1 MKKNVR
7 RAISLFLISVI
18 ILTSLGIVTNKPVK
32 AQNTDII
39 VEHDTANTDIPEYS
53 ETPIGAWN
61 ASGINGYTGGIANGS
76 RATTVLADSFADE
89 IPNRYVKW
97 TPRLSAGLYKV
108 SIWKTVRPVGQDP
121 SVGILVAHA
130 GAMEKLTKSQ
140 MGTAGWDELGTYYFA
155 GDGSESVMLY
165 RTTASGAKDQD
176 GNTIFTHAD
185 SVKFEPVAP
194 STGTHIFLA
203 PKDFTSLGTWSYDVS
218 QGYNSVCLFGLQI
231 DESKFGTEADIP
243 AVPAEVPFEVTSA
256 GQYRIW
262 FHTKDFKS
270 SPGLRYFEA
279 EVNDQRLP
287 KVFGQHGQ
295 DGWKWE
301 DGGVMDLQP
310 GQSNIKL
317 LDTSRFYAR
326 TDGILITSDTTLTP
340 PEDYSQMVAIAHPD
354 NGEPDDSML
363 AYPEWAK
370 TQADSTQQAEIKNNR
385 MKVEFN
391 KIPTP
396 NGDVIKKQMSLYKN
410 GSWVPIEDQ
419 NNDYGYLLMYA
430 NSSLT
435 VGVRAD
441 GYTQTKNMFPL
452 WLNTY
457 DNNGIEKRV
466 MSQDIYRS
474 AMPSWLIPSSMEVLD
489 NQTVRLKAEND
500 YAAVT
505 IMWTLSQ
512 DSDDPVVKCSL
523 QAKKDGSFSLG
534 IMNGAEKSLS
544 DVNFLFDPIRITQ
557 QGFPDKSYLVTEQ
570 YSTAAASFMTLSSNA
585 SPIQGSEVTY
595 GIAVD
600 PSSIP
605 YHFAKQDDS
614 RFGLSIRGKNGGAQP
629 ALFAPLFGLPDS
641 KLAEGALYE
650 FSYRPVVREGNWYE
664 AYTHIVKDIFGV
676 TDYRKNYYSSLTDAT
691 FNVQKLLM
699 DDTYGGWDPVAKA
712 HYNMEGKNIVS
723 QADNLT
729 YLQSYLLTEDTN
741 IYEKRTIP
749 SLEYLLTRGT
759 FHFSAKPKSE
769 RTGNSAWMSP
779 TDEFPIGDPV
789 KQFGTS
795 TFGGAYEMTKGLVP
809 DLRRIGI
816 DNGVRSGGIAPLFE
830 EYVWLYNFT
839 GDQDYLTKA
848 KQEADKYLAGDF
860 AKMKKNILTSG
871 FISYHY
877 TPYLPAFIDLY
888 EASGDTKYLDAAAE
902 TARWLMTLI
911 WTQPS
916 VPQGDV
922 TIDVNALIS
931 RNINQNTIFGW
942 RGDVQEVRGMPEN
955 LDQLQNETVPAWV
968 PSRIGLTIED
978 VTTFNATKSHNIT
991 MANWAPDL
999 LRLAKYTGDQ
1009 FFETTARNAV
1019 IGRAANYPGYYITD
1033 LMVHNMK
1040 ADYPYE
1046 GPDITNSI
1054 YYHHIPTYLALLQD
1068 FLITQAWNWSDG
1080 KIDFPNMRQQ
1090 GYVWFYNRHYG
1101 FDSGKFFDEDNM
1113 WLWLKEGLVKPDNVQ
1128 IDWIAARK
1136 DGKVGIALMNED
1148 SNDVTTTVELG
1159 SDITGG
1165 KDFSVTATV
1174 YDAFGAKST
1183 VPVINGKLTVTVP
1196 GHQLSG
1202 IVMDAPNVAA
1212 PGYAEIPSG
1221 SLETAAVGQT
1231 VAKPLSDNDFGTGI
1245 VLQMEPRSY
1254 YAYVYTTH
1262 KPAQIQRAILHY
1274 KIGDGQWQQ
1283 EENSTYPFEFTV
1295 KVANPSQAFNFYVEV
1310 LDHNNVS
1317 LTSQQ
1322 KVLNALDIDHTPPEF
1337 KTTVD
1342 GNVLKEGGSFEDN
1355 QPLTFHAW
1363 DKLTGLASAQMKV
1376 TDAVYG
1382 IILQGQSSVDVDLSG
1397 KPGSYTATITAVDY
1411 AGNSIEKNFSFTVT
1425 TSINSMRSLMNRY
1438 VEEGKLI
1445 GPLVVQ
1451 LENSLEQAQHK
1462 LETGKTV
1469 QAAKHMEDLLKH
1481 LNNKALAS
1489 NVKDN
1494 VRTILDADAKA
1505 LIKTW
1510 LGDKQ

>member
-18 ILTSLGIVTNKPVK
+18 VLTSLGIVNSKPVK

-39 VEHDTANTDIPEYS
+39 IEHDTSNTDIPEYS
-53 ETPIGAWN
+53 ETPAGAWST
-61 ASGINGYTGGIANGS
+61 SGINGYTGGIANGS
-76 RATTVLADSFADE
+76 RATTVLADSFADG

-97 TPRLSAGLYKV
+97 TPKLTAGFYKV
-108 SIWKTVRPVGQDP
+108 SVWRTVRPVGQDP

-130 GAMEKLTKSQ
+130 GAMEKLTTSQ
-140 MGTAGWDELGTYYFA
+140 TGIAGWDELGTYYFA

-185 SVKFEPVAP
+185 SVKFEPAAP
-194 STGTHIFLA
+194 STGDHIFIT

-231 DESKFGTEADIP
+231 DESKIGTAADIP

-256 GQYRIW
+256 GEYRIW
-262 FHTKDFKS
+262 FHTKDFKT

-279 EVNDQRLP
+279 EVNGQRLP
-287 KVFGQHGQ
+287 QVFGQHGQ

-301 DGGVMDLQP
+301 DGGVIDLQP

-317 LDTSRFYAR
+317 IDTSRFYAR
-326 TDGILITSDTTLTP
+326 IDGILLTSDTVLTP
-340 PEDYSQMVAIAHPD
+340 PEDYSQLIALAHPD

-363 AYPEWAK
+363 AYPEWAT
-370 TQADSTQQAEIKNNR
+370 TQAASTQQAEIKNER
-385 MKVEFN
+385 AKVKFN

-396 NGDVIKKQMSLYKN
+396 NGDVIKKQMSLYIN

-419 NNDYGYLLMYA
+419 NNEYGYLLMYA
-430 NSSLT
+430 NSSLS

-466 MSQDIYRS
+466 MTQDIYRS

-500 YAAVT
+500 YAVAT
-505 IMWTLSQ
+505 ITWTLSQ
-512 DSDDPVVKCSL
+512 DSDDPVVNCSL
-523 QAKKDGSFSLG
+523 QAKKEGSFSLG
-534 IMNGAEKSLS
+534 MMNGAESSLS

-570 YSTAAASFMTLSSNA
+570 YSTAAASFMTLSSGA
-585 SPIQGSEVTY
+585 SPIQGSEITY

-614 RFGLSIRGKNGGAQP
+614 RFGLSIRGKNGGVQP
-629 ALFAPLFGLPDS
+629 ALFAPLFGLQDS
-641 KLAEGALYE
+641 KLTEGALYE
-650 FSYRPVVREGNWYE
+650 ISYRPVVREGDWYE
-664 AYTHIVKDIFGV
+664 AYTHIVKDIFGL

-691 FNVQKLLM
+691 FNVQNLLM
-699 DDTYGGWDPVAKA
+699 NDTYGGWDSVAKA

-749 SLEYLLTRGT
+749 SLEYLLTRGS

-769 RTGNSAWMSP
+769 RSGNSAWMSP

-816 DNGVRSGGIAPLFE
+816 DNGVRNGGTAPLFA

-839 GDQDYLTKA
+839 GNQDYLTKA

-860 AKMKKNILTSG
+860 VRMKSNVLTSG

-877 TPYLPAFIDLY
+877 TPYLPGLLDLY
-888 EASGDTKYLDAAAE
+888 EASGDNKYLEAASE

-911 WTQPS
+911 WTQPGI
-916 VPQGDV
+916 PQGDIS
-922 TIDVNALIS
+922 IDAEALLS
-931 RNINQNTIFGW
+931 RAYNKNTIFAW
-942 RGDVQEVRGMPEN
+942 RGDIQKVAGIPEN
-955 LDQLQNETVPAWV
+955 LDKLQDETVPAWV
-968 PSRIGLTIED
+968 TSRTGLTIED
-978 VTTFNATKSHNIT
+978 VATFNSTKSHNIT
-991 MANWAPDL
+991 MANWAPDM
-999 LRLAKYTGDQ
+999 LRLARYTGDQ
-1009 FFETTARNAV
+1009 HFETTARNAI

-1054 YYHHIPTYLALLQD
+1054 YYHHIPTYLAMLQD
-1068 FLITQAWNWSDG
+1068 FIITQAWKWSDG
-1080 KIDFPNMRQQ
+1080 KIDFPSVRQQ

-1101 FDSGKFFDEDNM
+1101 FEAGKFFDEDNM
-1113 WLWLKEGLVKPDNVQ
+1113 WLWLKEGLVKPDNIQ
-1128 IDWIAARK
+1128 IDWVAARK

-1148 SNDVTTTVELG
+1148 SDDITTTVELG
-1159 SDITGG
+1159 VDITDG
-1165 KDFSVTATV
+1165 KDYSVTATV
-1174 YDAFGAKST
+1174 YDASGAKST
-1183 VPVINGKLTVTVP
+1183 VPVFDGKLTVTVP
-1196 GHQLSG
+1196 GHQLLG
-1202 IVMDAPNVAA
+1202 IILDAPNVTA
-1212 PGYAEIPSG
+1212 PGYAQIPSE

-1245 VLQMEPRSY
+1245 VLQIDPESY
-1254 YAYVYTTH
+1254 YAYVYTTQ
-1262 KPAQIQRAILHY
+1262 KPAQIQKAILHY
-1274 KIGDGQWQQ
+1274 KIGDGEWQQ
-1283 EENSTYPFEFTV
+1283 KENSIYPFEFTV

-1310 LDHNNVS
+1310 IDHSNVS
-1317 LTSQQ
+1317 LASQQ
-1322 KVLNALDIDHTPPEF
+1322 KVLNTLDIDHTPPEF
-1337 KTTVD
+1337 KLAVD
-1342 GNVLKEGGSFEDN
+1342 GNDLKDGGTFEDN
-1355 QPLTFHAW
+1355 QSLTFSAW
-1363 DKLTGLASAQMKV
+1363 DRLTGLASAQIKV

-1382 IILQGQSSVDVDLSG
+1382 ILLQGQSSVDLDLSG

-1411 AGNSIEKNFSFTVT
+1411 AGNSIEENFSFIVT
-1425 TSINSMRSLMNRY
+1425 TSINSMRSLINRY
-1438 VEEGKLI
+1438 VEAGKLI

-1451 LENSLEQAQHK
+1451 LENSLDQAQHK
-1462 LETGKTV
+1462 LNTGKTV

-1494 VRTILDADAKA
+1494 LGAILGADAKA

-1510 LGDKQ
+1510 RDKQ